1 MHRQFAGNSGKHL
14 QPEVYSAGL
23 VVGTVVIV
31 VLLVGVYGQTGNDV
45 RCDRSRPLYVCS
57 CSSVQLSSLVSFPGC
72 FALLKLQQTQSLAVM
87 QTGDICLREYQYQ
100 ND

>member
-45 RCDRSRPLYVCS
+45 RCDKVQAPVR
-57 CSSVQLSSLVSFPGC
+57 VQLLLRAAEQPRQLPWLLRSLEAAADAITGC
-72 FALLKLQQTQSLAVM
+72 HADRRHMPQRISVP
-87 QTGDICLREYQYQ
+87 E
-100 ND
+100 